1 LCAPRKPNCY
11 VIVAFCCLFFGTDAI
26 AQQPSP
32 VESAADGQPLAR
44 IEHSAPAIASFA
56 EEVGRVEPE
65 RALARMVLV
74 LSPSPEKQQALL
86 QFLDD
91 QQNRRSPEYHHWL
104 TPAEFGSQFGAADT
118 DTEAVRQWLRKSGLQ
133 VAAASQ
139 SRLWVEFSG
148 TSAQVESA
156 FHTEL
161 HYYEWA
167 GKKYLANATDIAIP
181 AQFAGISRGVVSL
194 NNFGKR
200 PPRLLPAAAL
210 TQPNLTASGQTNV
223 NYLAPGDFS
232 AIYNTKGLLSG
243 GVDGTGIAIAVTAQ
257 SEIVLPDVQAF
268 RQIFVTSQPNDPN
281 FIVSGPDPGVVGPVD
296 MQEAELDVE
305 WAGAA
310 APGATIDLVVAGSTD
325 TTSGVDLAAAYA
337 IDNRVA
343 PILTYT
349 YGACETLL
357 TPTQNAFYNSLW
369 QQAAAEGITVLVAS
383 GDNGAAGCDSATAG
397 LPATHGPAV
406 NGAAATPYNV
416 AVGGTQF
423 ADVANPSAYWGS
435 NNANF
440 SSALGY
446 IPEAAWNESCDPLQ
460 PASATNCA
468 FGAGNFSLL
477 AGGGGVSTLY
487 AKPAWQSGPGVPA
500 DGMRDLP
507 DVSLAAAASHDDIV
521 YCNSTTGTA
530 CQINAQGGVVGLTLV
545 GGTSVSTPAMA
556 GILAL
561 VEEKN
566 GAYQGQIN
574 YTLYKLAQTHSCNS
588 SAQTNPTA
596 QNSCVFYDITAGNNS
611 VPCAGGTPGCS
622 SQQSDVNG
630 VLAGQVVGVGYDLA
644 TGLGSVNATNL
655 ANFWNTSFLLAT
667 QTSLQLPASFVH
679 GTPVNVTG
687 SVSPATGSGAPTGN
701 LSLMTGTGAA
711 PDVLTLANGAFSAT
725 VSDLPG
731 GSYNLTAHYAG
742 DATFAP
748 SDSNGVAVNILPEA
762 SNISL
767 SVNGLQNGAAAYGA
781 PLSVVVNPAGVSG
794 AGIATGS
801 ATLSDGGT
809 TVGTYPLTADGK
821 VSIPTGG
828 ASGYSFGPGA
838 HSLIASYSG
847 DASFQAGSSAAV
859 PFNVNKGAPFVVV
872 GANSG
877 GVPTGQSVGVHAIV
891 SATGTAVATGTV
903 QFTVDGAAQGAPI
916 PLQVGG
922 LFGTQAQAAAILSNL
937 STGTHVIG
945 AIYDG
950 SGDANYSSVPSGNG
964 ANETTFSVTV
974 GPVNGTTATTTTLNI
989 AAPPVFPG
997 DPGTFTVSVSPN
1009 SGNGPVTGMVALWD
1023 AVGPRGA
1030 PATITSGV
1038 AGTAGVATI
1047 QLEWTQGGT
1056 ASVYAVYSGDA
1067 NNAASS
1073 SAFHTFTVQPGT
1085 PQVALTVQGP
1095 SGGISQSSLLASVS
1109 GNLKQGTLASP
1120 TGYVEFWDSVN
1131 GGAPQLLTSLQVT
1144 AGAGGVSVAGT
1155 RVWLASGT
1163 HSLYARYS
1171 GDNNWQAANSLSTSA
1186 PSYALSF
1193 LPNPMSLKG
1202 GTAGSTSILLTPAG
1216 GFTGTITLSCPAA
1229 SFAVAGYT
1237 CSFNPAQV
1245 SVVDANAQSTTLTL
1259 MPKSTT
1265 AAAAKTGIPGATFW
1279 AGAGLWWVAMGFGA
1293 FFCKGRGALEALARS
1308 HRSWTDAMPGLG
1320 PSSRAWARGLA
1331 ALMASL
1337 VIGCGGG
1344 GGGGGNGGGPLPTT
1358 TTIAVQQVGNQW
1370 NVSVSVHSSGTNPT
1384 GSISLFVDGGAALT
1398 NGISN
1403 GTANFSFSPSPMI
1416 GIHTLDARYSG
1427 DANNLASDSGA
1438 QPEIFAGN
1446 AAVVVAGASGPSTET
1461 ASVKVSIN

>member
-1 LCAPRKPNCY
+1 LCAWRKPKCY
-11 VIVAFCCLFFGTDAI
+11 VVVALCCLLLGVSAA

-32 VESAADGQPLAR
+32 VSDEQPLAR
-44 IEHSAPAIASFA
+44 IEHSAPAIALFA

-65 RALARMVLV
+65 RPLARMVLV
-74 LSPSPEKQQALL
+74 LSPSLEKQQALP

-104 TPAEFGSQFGAADT
+104 APAEFGSRFGAADT

-133 VAAASQ
+133 VAPASQ

-181 AQFAGISRGVVSL
+181 AQFTGISRGVVSL

-200 PPRLLPAAAL
+200 PPRLRPAAAL
-210 TQPNLTASGQTNV
+210 TQPNLTASGPTNV

-243 GVDGTGIAIAVTAQ
+243 GVDGTGIAIAVTTQ
-257 SEIVLPDVQAF
+257 SEIQLPDVQAF
-268 RQIFVTSQPNDPN
+268 RQIFITSQPNDPN

-305 WAGAA
+305 WAGAV
-310 APGATIDLVVAGSTD
+310 APGATIDVVVAASTD

-349 YGACETLL
+349 YGACEALM
-357 TPTQNAFYNSLW
+357 TPTQNEFYNSLW

-397 LPATHGPAV
+397 LPAAHGPAV

-423 ADVANPSAYWGS
+423 ADVANPSVYWGS

-460 PASATNCA
+460 PGSATNCA

-477 AGGGGVSTLY
+477 AGSGGTSTLY
-487 AKPAWQSGPGVPA
+487 AKPAWQLGPGVPA

-521 YCNSTTGTA
+521 YCNSRMGTA
-530 CQINAQGGVVGLTLV
+530 CQINGQGAVVGLTLV

-574 YTLYKLAQTHSCNS
+574 YTLYKLAQTHSCSS

-622 SQQSDVNG
+622 SQQTDVNG
-630 VLAGQVVGVGYDLA
+630 VLPGDAAGAGYDLA

-655 ANFWNTSFLLAT
+655 ANFWNTSFLVAT
-667 QTSLQLPASFVH
+667 QTTLQLRASFVH

-687 SVSPATGSGAPTGN
+687 NVFAATGGGAPTGS
-701 LSLMTGTGAA
+701 LSLITSGGAA

-731 GSYNLTAHYAG
+731 GSYNLSAHYAG

-748 SDSNGVAVNILPEA
+748 SDSKSVTVNILPEA
-762 SNISL
+762 SNVSL

-781 PLSVVVNPAGVSG
+781 ALNVVVNPAGVSG

-801 ATLSDGGT
+801 VTLSDGGT

-838 HSLIASYSG
+838 HSLVASYSG
-847 DASFQAGSSAAV
+847 DASFQAGSSTAV
-859 PFNVNKGAPFVVV
+859 TFTVIKGAPFVVV

-877 GVPTGQSVGVHAIV
+877 SVPTGQS
-891 SATGTAVATGTV
+891 
-903 QFTVDGAAQGAPI
+903 
-916 PLQVGG
+916 
-922 LFGTQAQAAAILSNL
+922 
-937 STGTHVIG
+937 
-945 AIYDG
+945 
-950 SGDANYSSVPSGNG
+950 
-964 ANETTFSVTV
+964 
-974 GPVNGTTATTTTLNI
+974 
-989 AAPPVFPG
+989 
-997 DPGTFTVSVSPN
+997 
-1009 SGNGPVTGMVALWD
+1009 
-1023 AVGPRGA
+1023 
-1030 PATITSGV
+1030 
-1038 AGTAGVATI
+1038 AGV
-1047 QLEWTQGGT
+1047 
-1056 ASVYAVYSGDA
+1056 
-1067 NNAASS
+1067 
-1073 SAFHTFTVQPGT
+1073 
-1085 PQVALTVQGP
+1085 
-1095 SGGISQSSLLASVS
+1095 
-1109 GNLKQGTLASP
+1109 
-1120 TGYVEFWDSVN
+1120 
-1131 GGAPQLLTSLQVT
+1131 
-1144 AGAGGVSVAGT
+1144 
-1155 RVWLASGT
+1155 R
-1163 HSLYARYS
+1163 
-1171 GDNNWQAANSLSTSA
+1171 
-1186 PSYALSF
+1186 
-1193 LPNPMSLKG
+1193 
-1202 GTAGSTSILLTPAG
+1202 
-1216 GFTGTITLSCPAA
+1216 
-1229 SFAVAGYT
+1229 
-1237 CSFNPAQV
+1237 
-1245 SVVDANAQSTTLTL
+1245 
-1259 MPKSTT
+1259 
-1265 AAAAKTGIPGATFW
+1265 
-1279 AGAGLWWVAMGFGA
+1279 
-1293 FFCKGRGALEALARS
+1293 
-1308 HRSWTDAMPGLG
+1308 
-1320 PSSRAWARGLA
+1320 
-1331 ALMASL
+1331 
-1337 VIGCGGG
+1337 
-1344 GGGGGNGGGPLPTT
+1344 
-1358 TTIAVQQVGNQW
+1358 
-1370 NVSVSVHSSGTNPT
+1370 
-1384 GSISLFVDGGAALT
+1384 
-1398 NGISN
+1398 
-1403 GTANFSFSPSPMI
+1403 
-1416 GIHTLDARYSG
+1416 
-1427 DANNLASDSGA
+1427 
-1438 QPEIFAGN
+1438 
-1446 AAVVVAGASGPSTET
+1446 
-1461 ASVKVSIN
+1461 

>member
-1 LCAPRKPNCY
+1 LPAARKPEFQ
-11 VIVAFCCLFFGTDAI
+11 IFVALCCLLFGASAV
-26 AQQPSP
+26 AQQPSR
-32 VESAADGQPLAR
+32 VESAGDEQPLAQ

-74 LSPSPEKQQALL
+74 LSPSPEKHQALL

-104 TPAEFGSQFGAADT
+104 APTEFGTRFGAGDT

-133 VAAASQ
+133 VAPASQ

-148 TSAQVESA
+148 TAAQVESA

-243 GVDGTGIAIAVTAQ
+243 GVDGTGISIAVTAQ
-257 SEIVLPDVQAF
+257 SEIALPDVQTF

-310 APGATIDLVVAGSTD
+310 APGATIDLVVAASTD

-349 YGACETLL
+349 YGACEELL
-357 TPTQNAFYNSLW
+357 TPTQNEFYNSLW
-369 QQAAAEGITVLVAS
+369 QQAAAEGITVLVAA
-383 GDNGAAGCDSATAG
+383 GDNGAAGCDSATSG

-423 ADVANPSAYWGS
+423 ADVANPSVYWGS

-460 PASATNCA
+460 PGSATNCA

-477 AGGGGVSTLY
+477 AGSGGASTLY

-530 CQINAQGGVVGLTLV
+530 CQINSQGAVVGLTLV

-630 VLAGQVVGVGYDLA
+630 VLAGDSAGVGYNMA

-655 ANFWNTSFLLAT
+655 ANFWNTSFLVAT
-667 QTSLQLPASFVH
+667 QTTLQLPTSFVH
-679 GTPVNVTG
+679 GTPLNVTG
-687 SVSPATGSGAPTGN
+687 AVSATTGGGAPTGT
-701 LSLMTGTGAA
+701 LSLMTGAGAA
-711 PDVLTLANGAFSAT
+711 PDALTLANGAFSAT

-731 GSYNLTAHYAG
+731 GSYNLSAHYAG

-748 SDSNGVAVNILPEA
+748 SDSSSVAMNILPEA
-762 SNISL
+762 SSVSL

-781 PLSVVVNPAGVSG
+781 PLNVVVRPVGVSG

-801 ATLSDGGT
+801 VTLSDGGT

-828 ASGYSFGPGA
+828 TSGYSFGPGA
-838 HSLIASYSG
+838 HSLTASYSG

-859 PFNVNKGAPFVVV
+859 AFTVNKGAPFVVV

-877 GVPTGQSVGVHAIV
+877 SVPTGQSVGVHAIV
-891 SATGTAVATGTV
+891 SATGTAAATGTV
-903 QFTVDGAAQGAPI
+903 QFTVDGAAQGATI

-922 LFGTQAQAAAILSNL
+922 LFGTQAQASAIFSNL
-937 STGTHVIG
+937 SAGTHLIG

-950 SGDANYSSVPSGNG
+950 SSDANYSSVPSGNG
-964 ANETTFSVTV
+964 ANETTASVTV
-974 GPVNGTTATTTTLNI
+974 GPLNGTTLTTTALNI
-989 AAPPVFPG
+989 AAAPVFPG
-997 DPGTFTVSVSPN
+997 DRGTFTVSVSPN
-1009 SGNGPVTGMVALWD
+1009 TGNGAVTGTVALWD

-1030 PATITSGV
+1030 PATITSG
-1038 AGTAGVATI
+1038 ATTI

-1073 SAFHTFTVQPGT
+1073 SAFHTFTVQPGA
-1085 PQVALTVQGP
+1085 PQVALTVQGS
-1095 SGGISQSSLLASVS
+1095 SGGISQSSLIASVS

-1120 TGYVEFWDSVN
+1120 TGYVEFWDSVD
-1131 GGAPQLLTSLQVT
+1131 GGAPQLLTSLQLT
-1144 AGAGGVSVAGT
+1144 PGAAGVSVAGT
-1155 RVWLASGT
+1155 RVMLASGV
-1163 HSLYARYS
+1163 HSLYAHYN
-1171 GDNNWQAANSLSTSA
+1171 GDNNWQGANSLSTGA

-1193 LPNPMSLKG
+1193 VTNPMSFTG
-1202 GTAGSTSILLTPAG
+1202 GMAGTTSVQVTPIG
-1216 GFTGTITLSCPAA
+1216 GFTGTITLSCPTA
-1229 SFAVAGYT
+1229 SFAVAGYA

-1245 SVVDANAQSTTLTL
+1245 SIVDANAQLTTLTL
-1259 MPKSTT
+1259 MPKNAT
-1265 AAAAKTGIPGATFW
+1265 AAAAKTGFPGATFW
-1279 AGAGLWWVAMGFGA
+1279 AGAGLWWVALGFVP
-1293 FFCKGRGALEALARS
+1293 FFYKGRGALDAMARS
-1308 HRSWTDAMPGLG
+1308 IRRWPDAMPGMG
-1320 PSSRAWARGLA
+1320 AGSRAWVRGSA

-1337 VIGCGGG
+1337 MIGCGGG
-1344 GGGGGNGGGPLPTT
+1344 GVGNGRGLLPTT
-1358 TTIAVQQVGNQW
+1358 TTIAVQQSGNQW
-1370 NVSVSVHSSGTNPT
+1370 SVSTSVHSSGINPT
-1384 GSISLFVDGGAALT
+1384 GTVSLIVDGGVALT
-1398 NGISN
+1398 NGVSN
-1403 GTANFSFSPSPMI
+1403 GAANFGFSPSPMV

-1427 DANNLASDSGA
+1427 DANDQASDSGA

-1446 AAVVVAGASGPSTET
+1446 AAVVVAGASGPNMET
-1461 ASVKVSIN
+1461 AAVKVSIN